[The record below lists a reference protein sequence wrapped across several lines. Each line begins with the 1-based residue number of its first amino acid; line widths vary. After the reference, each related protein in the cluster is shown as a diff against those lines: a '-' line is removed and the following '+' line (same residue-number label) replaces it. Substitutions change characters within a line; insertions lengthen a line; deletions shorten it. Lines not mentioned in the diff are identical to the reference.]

1 MCRGFS
7 NADGIGQRLAS
18 VRRAFPDGAFPPIS
32 VFEIGGSYF
41 VSDGHKRVAVAREM
55 GIDLIDISRELV
67 SSVEPDHLG
76 DEDRVLLCSKSAS

>member
-32 VFEIGGSYF
+32 VFEIGGSSF

-76 DEDRVLLCSKSAS
+76 DEDRVLLCSKSAR